1 MMWAGCCWGGRGCG
15 DRVRMLVWGGGGWGL
30 DMHPKIPNTKR
41 PNPHHPKPVPPP
53 RPPPHGQQGGSLTH
67 RNPPIGNKSASRG
80 RGGGGVAA
88 GGGGR
93 SVRGGGVWLIQTQA
107 RGETNQHRPVHP
119 CTYSQWPP
127 SRSLAV
133 AWASKS
139 LAAANTP
146 NSFSEAGRRR
156 WSPRLPTVH
165 SRVCTLESCPRAASS
180 RPRLDA
186 KASRWVV
193 GAPRSVSLNFTT
205 AHFTVL

>member
-1 MMWAGCCWGGRGCG
+1 MGAVTGYACW
-15 DRVRMLVWGGGGWGL
+15 WGGGRWL

-53 RPPPHGQQGGSLTH
+53 PPSTPMANRAVRSPTATH
-67 RNPPIGNKSASRG
+67 PSETKCKPWAWRG
-80 RGGGGVAA
+80 WGVAA

-165 SRVCTLESCPRAASS
+165 SRVCTLDSCPRADSS